1 MKIIAISGT
10 PGTGKT
16 SVSKKLSE
24 IANAKFISLNKLAVS
39 EQLTLKYDKKRDT
52 HVVDFKKLI
61 PHVIN
66 QIESY
71 KKTNIE
77 FLLIESHFSDIIPE
91 KYIDYAI
98 ILRCNPDELYKR
110 LEKRGYKKEKII
122 ENVQSEILGNCANF
136 FIEKQIKSPIYE
148 IDTTSLTIEAI
159 SKVIIDLINNNIK
172 VEKYVIGKVDWLEFL
187 AQEDRIQEFFEK

>member
-39 EQLTLKYDKKRDT
+39 EQLTLKYDKKRNT
-52 HVVDFKKLI
+52 HVVDFKKLV
-61 PHVIN
+61 PHIIN

-77 FLLIESHFSDIIPE
+77 LLLIESHFSDIIPE

-122 ENVQSEILGNCANF
+122 ENVQSEILGNSANF
-136 FIEKQIKSPIYE
+136 FLEKQIKSPIYE
-148 IDTTSLTIEAI
+148 IDTTLLTIEKI
-159 SKVIIDLINNNIK
+159 VNVIIDLIINNVNLENYI
-172 VEKYVIGKVDWLEFL
+172 IGKIDWLELL
-187 AQEDRIQEFFEK
+187 AQEDRIHEFFD

>member
-1 MKIIAISGT
+1 MKIIVISGT

-77 FLLIESHFSDIIPE
+77 FLIIESHFSDIIPE

-136 FIEKQIKSPIYE
+136 FIERQIKSPIYE
-148 IDTTSLTIEAI
+148 IDSTSLTIEEI
-159 SKVIIDLINNNIK
+159 SRVIIDLMNESIK
-172 VEKYVIGKVDWLEFL
+172 VENYIIGKVDWLESL

>member
-136 FIEKQIKSPIYE
+136 FIEEQIKSPIYE

>member
-16 SVSKKLSE
+16 SVSRKLSE
-24 IANAKFISLNKLAVS
+24 IANVKYISLNKLAVS
-39 EQLTLKYDKKRDT
+39 EQLTLKYDKKRNT

-61 PHVIN
+61 PLVIN

-71 KKTNIE
+71 KKTNLE
-77 FLLIESHFSDIIPE
+77 LLLIESHFSDIIPE

-122 ENVQSEILGNCANF
+122 ENVQSEILGNSANF
-136 FIEKQIKSPIYE
+136 FLEKQMKSPIYE
-148 IDTTSLTIEAI
+148 IDTTLLTIEKI
-159 SKVIIDLINNNIK
+159 VNVIIDLIINNVNLENYI
-172 VEKYVIGKVDWLEFL
+172 IGKIDWLELL
-187 AQEDRIQEFFEK
+187 AQEDRIHEFFD